1 MGCIRVTP
9 RPSYYGGLALMKHVP
24 PEEPP
29 LEDKIT
35 ISFHVGGV
43 GGLLVTRKQA
53 AIRDVVASVL
63 GDRGRYHR
71 AYNNTD
77 DLGYYTWDNIRLHQ
91 TMLAIGPV
99 EMSNLSAYEP
109 LLDALADQGWTPDG
123 ETTLTFFPH
132 SRKPGTVFNLLNI
145 IESRQALVEKALGLS
160 EPLTTFINDGLALG
174 ISLSAFSYPRIEAS
188 ACLMAQAC
196 RMAETTGKARM
207 KPCDMSNPRFQ
218 MRSWLLRLGFIGEAF
233 ERPRRTLTEG
243 LYGDSA
249 FFTEKQKK
257 EAMNKRKMKRTEA
270 TQHEKEETDFHCG
283 CA

>member
-9 RPSYYGGLALMKHVP
+9 RPSYYRDLVLMKQVP
-24 PEEPP
+24 PEESP

-35 ISFHVGGV
+35 VSFHVGGV
-43 GGLLVTRKQA
+43 GGLQVTRKQA

-132 SRKPGTVFNLLNI
+132 SRQPGTVFNLLNI

-160 EPLTTFINDGLALG
+160 EPLITFINDGLALG